1 MGYTESKK
9 GRSPASRLDR
19 AGRQTESG
27 NGRPGSAPPALAAPV
42 STLVSGWVA
51 SRGENKAGWK
61 TWTMAL
67 YLITPLMGWTWPS
80 LLPVAIAVAAGYGYK
95 KLTGIDEKAWLRGR
109 LSREME
115 NLKRVSLPIDELIAD
130 VVGEEVGRDQRLV
143 FKKDDYRLIFRR
155 DPEGHFFVDVLGP
168 RQIPSRTL
176 REEALAFARE
186 LVQQFVYNR
195 VVREMEA
202 RGIHVLQETTEEETG
217 DIILEARR
225 WR

>member
-1 MGYTESKK
+1 M
-9 GRSPASRLDR
+9 
-19 AGRQTESG
+19 
-27 NGRPGSAPPALAAPV
+27 
-42 STLVSGWVA
+42 A

-80 LLPVAIAVAAGYGYK
+80 LLPVAIAGAAGYGYQ

-109 LSREME
+109 LTREME

-155 DPEGHFFVDVLGP
+155 DAEGHFFVDVLGP
-168 RQIPSRTL
+168 RVVPSRTL